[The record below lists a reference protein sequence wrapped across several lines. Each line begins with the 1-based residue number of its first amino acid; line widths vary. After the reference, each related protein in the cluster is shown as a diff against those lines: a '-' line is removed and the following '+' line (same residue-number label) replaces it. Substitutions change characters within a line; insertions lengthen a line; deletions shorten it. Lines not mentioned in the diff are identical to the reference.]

1 MSATEPL
8 FEAHE
13 SLIAE
18 LRAGTLDAPE
28 HLHRRVLAAGTSRSR
43 RLSVPRG
50 RRLVLVLPVA
60 AALAVGAALVHGAF
74 FPGSSR
80 APAHSQAILAAGK
93 ATKPEILGTTSL
105 GTQKSPAHTNAN
117 SLAYRAAAT
126 PPTEKKLT
134 AGSLTLGPAGPTGAT
149 GSTGANP
156 GTDAN
161 SGLDQLAT
169 PALAHANAYS
179 AVTIPTNR
187 RVHADASLEVAV
199 QSHAALTAATNKAA
213 QIVAQLGGY
222 AQSVQYQTSRGADGY
237 AFLDLRV
244 PVGKAETAIGRL
256 GTLGKL
262 ISQQVATQDLQQT
275 FAKQSSTIGSLKR
288 AIAVY
293 EQALNSGSVT
303 GAQRV
308 EVQIRLSNAEHSL
321 TAEQKSRSHTAA
333 LAATADIQLQLTT
346 NAHAFAVGPHK
357 SGRLSRLLGNAADFL
372 GLEGV
377 IVLYALIV
385 AGPIVLVAALGWG
398 LVRERRRRDERRLL
412 ASA

>member
-1 MSATEPL
+1 MSAIEPM
-8 FEAHE
+8 FDEHKG
-13 SLIAE
+13 LIAE

-28 HLHRRVLAAGTSRSR
+28 HLHRHVLAARTAGSR

-60 AALAVGAALVHGAF
+60 AVLAVGAALVHGAF
-74 FPGSSR
+74 FSGTR
-80 APAHSQAILAAGK
+80 APALIAGPSAPGSAPTLAKGHAVH
-93 ATKPEILGTTSL
+93 GT
-105 GTQKSPAHTNAN
+105 
-117 SLAYRAAAT
+117 
-126 PPTEKKLT
+126 
-134 AGSLTLGPAGPTGAT
+134 GSLTLSNVYSEKKPSGRSALQPYKGSAHTPNTTSSYGLDQVATLAAG
-149 GSTGANP
+149 
-156 GTDAN
+156 AN
-161 SGLDQLAT
+161 SGNSVQ
-169 PALAHANAYS
+169 AYR

-187 RVHADASLEVAV
+187 RVHADASLQVAV
-199 QSHAALTAATNKAA
+199 QSHAALTSATNKAA

-222 AQSVQYQTSRGADGY
+222 AQSVQYQTSRAGDGY

-256 GTLGKL
+256 GALGKL

-275 FAKQSSTIGSLKR
+275 FAKQTSTIGSLKR

-293 EQALNSGSVT
+293 QQALNSGSVT

-357 SGRLSRLLGNAADFL
+357 SGRLGRLLGNAADFL

-385 AGPIVLVAALGWG
+385 AGPIVLLAALGWG
-398 LVRERRRRDERRLL
+398 LLRERRRRDERRLL
-412 ASA
+412 AST